1 MDRQVGEHG
10 LTPLMYGLGQLVA
23 QPYSISD
30 QVDALR
36 LLLNHNANTILKDHR
51 GKTALDIYDDFMTF
65 VDDEEE
71 VMEKEKELV
80 NMVRERAREQ
90 EAEAGG
96 VSYCVVRNDPIIK
109 HVEITPWYWDTT

>member
-10 LTPLMYGLGQLVA
+10 LTPLMYGFGQLVA
-23 QPYSISD
+23 QPYSMSD

-65 VDDEEE
+65 VDDDEE

-90 EAEAGG
+90 ETEAGG
-96 VSYCVVRNDPIIK
+96 ISYCVV
-109 HVEITPWYWDTT
+109 